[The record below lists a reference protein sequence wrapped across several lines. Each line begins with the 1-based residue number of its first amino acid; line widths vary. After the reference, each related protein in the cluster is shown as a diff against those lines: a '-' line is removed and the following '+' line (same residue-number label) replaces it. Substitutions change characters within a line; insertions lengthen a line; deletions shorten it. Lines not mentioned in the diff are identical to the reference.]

1 MSSAHSRPRL
11 KALQTACGNVFAGVA
26 GPIRL
31 ERHATGPFHAGAI
44 IAVADETATAAAMW
58 EPSPTGELGPAL
70 FPLTLQMSA
79 NLMKNTNRVTLLAD
93 AAVVRRGRTTPVVD
107 VDVRVADEQQ
117 RPIAEFVA
125 TLLAPSRPAAPAD
138 RPDR

>member
-11 KALQTACGNVFAGVA
+11 KALQTACCNVFVGVA

-79 NLMKNTNRVTLLAD
+79 NLMKNTNRGTLVAD
-93 AAVVRRGRTTPVVD
+93 AAILRRGRTTPV

-125 TLLAPSRPAAPAD
+125 TLLVPSRPAAPAD